1 MAKFCENCGF
11 ALEPGSSFCPNCG
24 SPVPVEPK
32 NEEQPEV
39 REEEQAEQIEERVE
53 GQIEEQTEEQAA
65 ELTAGPAGDDAPLPP
80 AREETPE
87 AQPAHFSGFCGM
99 CGSPLDPATGE
110 CPVCSARREMNVP
123 AQEQPP
129 VYTAPPAPPYQP
141 APDYRTAPKAPKK
154 AGKPKKKKSK
164 GRGAVVIL
172 LFILFVVLSLV
183 CLSLFIARNTA
194 SEKSM
199 ERILKPVS
207 YNDFTESVGSDVSGQ
222 VEDMYKGVDEKL
234 EPYGISTTITDESFA
249 EFIDGSNVRSLIAEK
264 ASGLVDGI
272 LSDGDVTV
280 RLTRSEAGDFLEEN
294 KALIKE
300 KLGGKPLTMA
310 IPARTRTLERD
321 AYNYAKLS
329 EIADRI
335 IIMAYDEH
343 WSTSK
348 PGAIASTDWCKR
360 IAEYT
365 RTQIPEE
372 KLIMGLS
379 FYGRTWMTAPVRA
392 QAWYNSG
399 IERIKREQGVAEI
412 SRDSYGTPHF
422 TFKEEVTITAW
433 YDDIDSLKI
442 RAKMYSDL
450 GIKKIAFWRV
460 GQENSEFWKYL
471 GIGR

>member
-1 MAKFCENCGF
+1 MKKAKVLLTSISVFFMLTSFSCQSSMPIENSD
-11 ALEPGSSFCPNCG
+11 ETESS
-24 SPVPVEPK
+24 
-32 NEEQPEV
+32 
-39 REEEQAEQIEERVE
+39 EQIETDVKQDVKKETISFEEEEELLKESE
-53 GQIEEQTEEQAA
+53 GIKRIDFGEIWGYVMIGREA
-65 ELTAGPAGDDAPLPP
+65 EFSLKYPITDVGYFCDAVNVFSEMPSVPP
-80 AREETPE
+80 RSK
-87 AQPAHFSGFCGM
+87 FF
-99 CGSPLDPATGE
+99 
-110 CPVCSARREMNVP
+110 
-123 AQEQPP
+123 
-129 VYTAPPAPPYQP
+129 
-141 APDYRTAPKAPKK
+141 KK
-154 AGKPKKKKSK
+154 YK
-164 GRGAVVIL
+164 GRVHLVTSVDSKSQTHL
-172 LFILFVVLSLV
+172 LLQPDLPL
-183 CLSLFIARNTA
+183 RD
-194 SEKSM
+194 
-199 ERILKPVS
+199 RIIDQMVNAAKTYDGLQI
-207 YNDFTESVGSDVSGQ
+207 DWESVPK
-222 VEDMYKGVDEKL
+222 EDDEN
-234 EPYGISTTITDESFA
+234 FW
-249 EFIDGSNVRSLIAEK
+249 EFLR
-264 ASGLVDGI
+264 
-272 LSDGDVTV
+272 
-280 RLTRSEAGDFLEEN
+280 
-294 KALIKE
+294 LIKE

-365 RTQIPEE
+365 KTQIPEE

-379 FYGRTWMTAPVRA
+379 FYGRTWMTASVRA